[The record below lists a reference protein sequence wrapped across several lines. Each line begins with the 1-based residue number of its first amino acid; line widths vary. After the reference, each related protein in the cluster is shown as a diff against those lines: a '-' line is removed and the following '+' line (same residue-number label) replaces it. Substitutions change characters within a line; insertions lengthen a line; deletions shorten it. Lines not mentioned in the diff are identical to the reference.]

1 MNKKLLL
8 TLAAGL
14 LTLAACSVNP
24 PSSSATTS
32 SGTSTSSSAATS
44 SEPSV
49 TTSDATVTTSD
60 ATVSSSSQEAPTVYD
75 GGIVDLEVGVDA
87 DIEGVVAQILKKGFT
102 LADGKGAVYVY
113 GEDSAKKVKVGDQVN
128 VTGEVQNYYGV
139 YEIAKPSVTVKENP
153 TRGLA
158 DIVKTETE
166 LTEEMVGTF
175 FNEVKASAGEGKDP
189 YAVTK
194 NVPYK
199 LTGVTAVANGSNG
212 GAFKLG
218 ESKLLCPHYYVPA
231 NNRSEEGKAVETI
244 DEGVKY
250 DVKFY
255 LAGTNSSQNVD
266 IHIYDVKAYYET
278 VESVT
283 LDVDKVVV
291 EPDATAP
298 VVATVNPAGA
308 NPNVEWTIADTTI
321 ATVNNK
327 GVVKGVAV
335 GETTLTVKSVAD
347 SSKTVTIPVIVKAAS
362 ETVLTKKLDIT
373 SFNEGVYAGED
384 FVLENVDATTHASY
398 NEFDLPKKDG
408 NTVASITT
416 GQAIKGIKEV
426 VLDIYGS
433 HNDLKVYAGEKELT
447 NPVKGDT
454 EAGQQGKSFTYT
466 YSADYVDQVKIV
478 NPSTS
483 YGASLFS
490 VTVKY
495 VPDHEPGGDVDPSGD
510 DFNAL
515 VSYDFSGIK
524 DGAEVTA
531 DVTNEAGEVTLKKY
545 GGFIDNSDILPF
557 IQEDTQVTGE
567 NKLAA
572 VTAIAKA
579 YFAQAEQGP
588 KVKGIKL
595 GSSSGEGSIK
605 LTFQENVTYS
615 KIQLTVYRWSD
626 SKLAKITVNG
636 TEKQLTTNDN
646 PGTLLFEFAQP
657 AAEITISSS
666 IYSVFTK
673 IALA

>member
-24 PSSSATTS
+24 TSSPAASSSETS
-32 SGTSTSSSAATS
+32 ASSASA
-44 SEPSV
+44 P
-49 TTSDATVTTSD
+49 AG
-60 ATVSSSSQEAPTVYD
+60 SSSSEAPAVYD

-87 DIEGVVAQILKKGFT
+87 DIEGVVAQVLSKGFT

-113 GEDSAKKVKVGDQVN
+113 GEDSAKKVKVGDQVS

-139 YEIAKPSVTVKENP
+139 YEIAKSNVTVKENP

-158 DIVKTETE
+158 DIVTTETE

-175 FNEVKASAGEGKDP
+175 FTEVKAAAGEGKEP

-199 LTGVTAVANGSNG
+199 LTGITAVANGSYG

-231 NNRSEEGKAVETI
+231 NNRSEEGKNVATI
-244 DEGVKY
+244 DAGVKY

-283 LDVDKVVV
+283 LDVEKVEV
-291 EPDATAP
+291 EPDETAP

-321 ATVNNK
+321 ATVNAK

-335 GETTLTVKSVAD
+335 GETTLTAKSVAD
-347 SSKTVTIPVIVKAAS
+347 PTKTATIPVVVKAAS
-362 ETVLTKKLDIT
+362 ETVLTKKLDVT
-373 SFNEGVYAGED
+373 SFNEEGTYVGED
-384 FVLENVDATTHASY
+384 FVLENIDGKTHATY

-408 NTVASITT
+408 DTVASITT

-426 VLDIYGS
+426 VIDTYGKY
-433 HNDLKVYAGEKELT
+433 NNLKVYAGDKELT

-454 EAGQQGKSFTYT
+454 EAGEKDKSFTYT
-466 YSADYVDQVKIV
+466 YSADYVDQIKIV
-478 NPSTS
+478 NPST
-483 YGASLFS
+483 YDVSLFS
-490 VTVKY
+490 ITVKY

-510 DFNAL
+510 DFDAL
-515 VSYDFSGIK
+515 VTYDFSGIK
-524 DGAEVTA
+524 DGAEFTD
-531 DVTNEAGEVTLKKY
+531 DVKNDAGEVILKKY
-545 GGFIDNSDILPF
+545 GGFIDNSNILPF

-572 VTAIAKA
+572 VTAVSKA
-579 YFAQAEQGP
+579 YFAQAGQGP
-588 KVKGIKL
+588 AVKGIKL
-595 GSSSGEGSIK
+595 GSGSAAGSVK
-605 LTFQENVTYS
+605 LTFQENVAYS
-615 KIQLTVYRWSD
+615 KIQLTVYRWGAE
-626 SKLAKITVNG
+626 KLADITVNG
-636 TEKQLTTNDN
+636 SKKSLTANDN
-646 PGTLLFEFAQP
+646 PGVLLFEFAEP
-657 AAEITISSS
+657 AAEITVSSS